1 MDSKRVRIK
10 AAEDQ
15 YAAAAR
21 NAQGRVIVSVAEMEI
36 LVTLADIGLIAVLA
50 CSDTPHAELAVDNMA
65 RATAAWEHSQT
76 DFIGAAA
83 VCASVLQSERIAA
96 FNTIR
101 EHMDTSGE

>member
-1 MDSKRVRIK
+1 MDDKRVRIK
-10 AAEDQ
+10 AIEDQ
-15 YAAAAR
+15 YAAAVR
-21 NAQGRVIVSVAEMEI
+21 DVKGRVILSVAEMEI

-50 CSDTPHAELAVDNMA
+50 CSDTPHAGPAGDNLA
-65 RATAAWEHSQT
+65 RATEAWEHGQS

-101 EHMDTSGE
+101 EHMENDQ